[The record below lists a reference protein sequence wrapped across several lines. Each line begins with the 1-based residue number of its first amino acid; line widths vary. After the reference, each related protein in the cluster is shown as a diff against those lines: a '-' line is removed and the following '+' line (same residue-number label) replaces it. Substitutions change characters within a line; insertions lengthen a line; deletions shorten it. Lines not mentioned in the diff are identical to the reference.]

1 MPLFVILFGAPGSGK
16 GTVSNLLV
24 KQNGFVHLSAGNL
37 LREEVRKKSPLGLQ
51 CAAIM
56 SEGSLIPDEL
66 VIDLVCN
73 RLRESDVQERGTLLD
88 GFPRTLRQA
97 EELSARGFKFDIMI
111 FLNVSPEILLERCL
125 YRRVDPVTGR
135 IYNLKSD
142 PPPPHI
148 VDRLQIRSDDT
159 KEKHERRMQIYN
171 NQKATLIAHYSDII
185 VEVDAGPA
193 INIVFNALEKTIR
206 KRLQSITTEALK
218 AKL

>member
-125 YRRVDPVTGR
+125 SRRVDPVTGR

-185 VEVDAGPA
+185 VEVDADPE
-193 INIVFNALEKTIR
+193 INIVFNELEKTIR
-206 KRLQSITTEALK
+206 KRLQRITTEALK

>member
-66 VIDLVCN
+66 VIGLVCN

-125 YRRVDPVTGR
+125 SRRVDPVTGR

-185 VEVDAGPA
+185 VEVDADPE
-193 INIVFNALEKTIR
+193 INIVFNELEKTIR
-206 KRLQSITTEALK
+206 KRLQSITTEAPK